1 MAARTGS
8 EPAPPGPARGGAGR
22 GAAAFTPH
30 WPARLGWAL
39 LAAYV
44 LYAASKLDVT
54 WARFV
59 TGLGNAERFLGRMF
73 PPNLEPDKLQLISAG
88 ILESLQIAVLATAV
102 GIALSLPLGLA
113 AARNLAPAALSGT
126 MRGVIAV
133 CRSFHPVIVA
143 ILFVKA
149 VGFGA
154 LAGVLAL
161 IVSTMG
167 FVAKLFAEVVEE
179 MDPGQVEAVRATGAP
194 FLNVLVMGVFPQVMS
209 RFIGLAVYQF
219 DSNLRN
225 STMVGI
231 VGGGGIGAPLF
242 TAYQRFDY
250 DVVLTILLV
259 IIALIMLCELVS
271 GRVRKVFQ

>member
-1 MAARTGS
+1 MPPPVNARRQAF
-8 EPAPPGPARGGAGR
+8 APN
-22 GAAAFTPH
+22 
-30 WPARLGWAL
+30 WPARAGWLL
-39 LAAYV
+39 LAGYLAY
-44 LYAASKLDVT
+44 ASGQLEISPERIVRGIEQ
-54 WARFV
+54 AQ
-59 TGLGNAERFLGRMF
+59 RFLGRMF
-73 PPNLEPDKLQLISAG
+73 PPNLEADKLELIHAG
-88 ILESLQIAVLATAV
+88 IVESLQIAVLATAA

-113 AARNLAPAALSGT
+113 AARNLAPAPLAGA
-126 MRGVIAV
+126 MRAVIAV

-179 MDPGQVEAVRATGAP
+179 MDPGQVEAVRATGAG
-194 FLNVLVMGVFPQVMS
+194 FLNVLIMGVFPQVMS

-250 DVVLTILLV
+250 DVVLTILII
-259 IIALIMLCELVS
+259 IIALILLCELVS
-271 GRVRKVFQ
+271 GRVRRVFQ

>member
-1 MAARTGS
+1 MTAASPFAQARP
-8 EPAPPGPARGGAGR
+8 PAFVPNWTVRLAWAG
-22 GAAAFTPH
+22 
-30 WPARLGWAL
+30 LAL
-39 LAAYV
+39 YV
-44 LYAASKLDVT
+44 LYAAGTLEISFERVVRGMDNA
-54 WARFV
+54 ARF
-59 TGLGNAERFLGRMF
+59 LSRMF
-73 PPNLEPDKLQLISAG
+73 PPNLAPDKLELIRTG
-88 ILESLQIAVLATAV
+88 ILESLQIAVLATGV
-102 GIALSLPLGLA
+102 GVLFSLPLGLA
-113 AARNLAPAALSGT
+113 AARNLSTPMLSWLA
-126 MRGVIAV
+126 RASIAV

-161 IVSTMG
+161 VVSTMG

-179 MDPGQVEAVRATGAP
+179 LNPKQVEAVRSTGAG
-194 FLNVLVMGVFPQVMS
+194 FFNVLIMAVMPQVIA
-209 RFIGLAVYQF
+209 RFIGLSVYQF

-250 DVVLTILLV
+250 DVVLTILII
-259 IIALIMLCELVS
+259 IIALILLCELGS
-271 GRVRKVFQ
+271 ARVRRIFQ